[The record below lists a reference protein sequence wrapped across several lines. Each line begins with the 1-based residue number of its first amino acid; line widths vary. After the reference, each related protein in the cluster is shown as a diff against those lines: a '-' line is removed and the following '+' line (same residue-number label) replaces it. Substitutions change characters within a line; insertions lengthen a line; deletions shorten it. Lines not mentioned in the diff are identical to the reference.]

1 MASRKRR
8 TQNHGDLEH
17 RVNRAMTRIQLG
29 ELFAGRMAL
38 EGADLAPGTQATLT
52 QMRQRTARPQDLL
65 PPEIVHFEPASLF
78 SLDEEKF
85 VVNFCFS
92 WRGTAG
98 GHSGVTSIPPNTE
111 NWLRKRY
118 DENYNNDTSNVT
130 KPETNHSMNNDT
142 RNMHIT

>member
-1 MASRKRR
+1 
-8 TQNHGDLEH
+8 
-17 RVNRAMTRIQLG
+17 MTRIQLG

-52 QMRQRTARPQDLL
+52 QMRQRTARPQDPL

-78 SLDEEKF
+78 PLGQRKVLWLIF
-85 VVNFCFS
+85 VFHGEGLLEALRVK
-92 WRGTAG
+92 
-98 GHSGVTSIPPNTE
+98 SIPPNTE

-118 DENYNNDTSNVT
+118 DENYNNDTRNVT
-130 KPETNHSMNNDT
+130 KRETNYSMNNDT

>member
-8 TQNHGDLEH
+8 TQNLGDLEH
-17 RVNRAMTRIQLG
+17 RVNRTMTRFSWVSCLLEDG
-29 ELFAGRMAL
+29 VGRRRSCARD
-38 EGADLAPGTQATLT
+38 ASNIDTDA
-52 QMRQRTARPQDLL
+52 QRTARPQDLL

-98 GHSGVTSIPPNTE
+98 GPPCKEYISHTGKFNVM
-111 NWLRKRY
+111 WLQRKL
-118 DENYNNDTSNVT
+118 
-130 KPETNHSMNNDT
+130 
-142 RNMHIT
+142 